1 MRNADNYGRF
11 EARWDGGMVAFG
23 IVIPRR
29 ITLAEAGDLCAS
41 LLQAT
46 TDVRT
51 EGDTDLVRTCL
62 QELSEQMHREQT
74 NTTQRGAEDD

>member
-1 MRNADNYGRF
+1 MRDADNYGRF
-11 EARWDGGMVAFG
+11 EARWDGSMIAFG

-62 QELSEQMHREQT
+62 QELAEYMHREQA
-74 NTTQRGAEDD
+74 NNNQKGAEHE